1 MLHSEKMGGGG
12 NMDLMEIHHH
22 FVHHC
27 IKPDGMTNAV
37 LYSLTHNTLIYKIR
51 CQLKCHAVLT
61 VFYIHFV

>member
-1 MLHSEKMGGGG
+1 
-12 NMDLMEIHHH
+12 MDLMEIHHH